1 MISATT
7 AIKNNIT
14 SPSRSI
20 YGKVALTQSATTS
33 EIKYNDDLIEIKV
46 DRVGENAKFFGFGI
60 SHKATVKIRDK
71 NRSRSIL
78 EDDYINIS
86 FSAGDTNNY
95 KTVTPNLYVKE
106 VSRDENTN
114 DITVVA
120 YDRLIKANE
129 LTVNDLKLNGIYSFD
144 NLINGIITALGITS
158 YTINNIMYDG
168 NLPAKANLNGTETLR
183 AVLDDIAEI
192 SGSIYFINYNNE
204 LIFKRLVDGVKLN
217 ITKSDYFNLTSK
229 NNYRLKAIA
238 HITELGDNSKAG
250 TSGEGETQYIK
261 ENCFLNNNTKSAL
274 IVSSVVSYTAN
285 KPIHEYNLS
294 WRGNYLLE
302 SVDKITIQTK
312 DNSTI
317 TTHII
322 NDSYTYNGGFKQET
336 SWSYTASEAVNAN
349 PTTIGEAFNQTT
361 ARVDKIN
368 KQITLIAADANE
380 ARETAASIEL
390 TVNGIDSTVKDFQK
404 TVTDEVTRIDS
415 AVTTISQKADSIELD
430 LTTLETEFDTTVET
444 INSNIALNTDS
455 INIANSKVDA
465 NTEAI
470 GAININNESI
480 TSAVIEIEKNTNTS
494 LENIND
500 SIATL
505 ESKIEQTAADLKIE
519 FDNKITTE
527 TDSVT
532 TSTGFTFNKD
542 GLTVEKSGSEIKT
555 QITEDGMR
563 VYRNN
568 TAMLTAN
575 NQGVN
580 ATNLHATTYLIIG
593 NNSRFE
599 DMGSSRT
606 GCFWIGG

>member
-1 MISATT
+1 MKMWKKLISLLTVFSLCVSLFQGNFVAR
-7 AIKNNIT
+7 AASNIDDIK
-14 SPSRSI
+14 
-20 YGKVALTQSATTS
+20 A
-33 EIKYNDDLIEIKV
+33 ELIMYYQTYQ
-46 DRVGENAKFFGFGI
+46 DA
-60 SHKATVKIRDK
+60 AQT
-71 NRSRSIL
+71 
-78 EDDYINIS
+78 
-86 FSAGDTNNY
+86 
-95 KTVTPNLYVKE
+95 
-106 VSRDENTN
+106 
-114 DITVVA
+114 DI
-120 YDRLIKANE
+120 DRL
-129 LTVNDLKLNGIYSFD
+129 
-144 NLINGIITALGITS
+144 
-158 YTINNIMYDG
+158 
-168 NLPAKANLNGTETLR
+168 
-183 AVLDDIAEI
+183 LDDMAEI
-192 SGSIYFINYNNE
+192 SGSIYFINYNNG
-204 LIFKRLVDGVKLN
+204 LIFKRLRDTSLSLN

-229 NNYRLKAIA
+229 NNIKLKSIA
-238 HITELGDNSKAG
+238 HITELGENSKAG
-250 TSGEGETQYIK
+250 VSGEGETQYMK
-261 ENCFLNNNTKSAL
+261 ENCFINNNSNASAL
-274 IVSSVVSYTAN
+274 VSKITSYSVSR
-285 KPIHEYNLS
+285 KIQEFNLS

-302 SVDKITIQTK
+302 LVDQITIETK

-317 TTHII
+317 TTYII
-322 NDSYTYNGGFKQET
+322 NDSYVYNGGFKEET
-336 SWSYTASEAVNAN
+336 SWSYTASAAVNTN
-349 PTTIGEAFNQTT
+349 PATISEAFNQTT

-390 TVNGIDSTVKDFQK
+390 TVDEINLSVEEFKKGINED
-404 TVTDEVTRIDS
+404 I
-415 AVTTISQKADSIELD
+415 
-430 LTTLETEFDTTVET
+430 ET
-444 INSNIALNTDS
+444 INSNIALNTDGV
-455 INIANSKVDA
+455 NIANSKIDA

-480 TSAVIEIEKNTNTS
+480 TSTITEIEKNTNTT